1 MNGIGE
7 RLRQKR
13 EELGLSVEQAAE
25 ATKFRPEL
33 IRAVEEGRAG
43 LFSASAHRNGFVR
56 TYAKVLG
63 LDGDELVRS
72 QKSEEERAQ
81 EALRGIGPRPTGGPK
96 LSRIAVI
103 LIAVAV
109 VAVIAS
115 VVVNL
120 AGRSEPSPG
129 DDNGAA
135 QPATRQEKAGRDGG
149 QATGGS
155 SAGEAGGAA
164 GSRAVG
170 SAPDMDY
177 IPSSKA
183 TAPGVGGA
191 AGGAV
196 GDLPGRGVVP
206 GGRVEAGS
214 SVGEPVAGLP
224 AGTLQGADAAGDSVR
239 IRALEVAAERHSVFL
254 ILKDGERDV
263 YDGWIYRGTRKV
275 FRGSGEFVIVSL
287 SSSEG
292 VSVTLDGRP
301 IVLPEPQAEDKSLA
315 DWPIAP
321 GP

>member
-1 MNGIGE
+1 MDGIGE

-13 EELGLSVEQAAE
+13 EELGLSIEQAAE

-63 LDGDELVRS
+63 LDGDDLVRS

-81 EALRGIGPRPTGGPK
+81 EVLRSIRPRPTGGPK
-96 LSRIAVI
+96 LGRIAVI

-109 VAVIAS
+109 VAVILS
-115 VVVNL
+115 VVINL
-120 AGRSEPSPG
+120 AGRTKSAPG
-129 DDNGAA
+129 GDGGASQA
-135 QPATRQEKAGRDGG
+135 AAREDKAGREGA

-155 SAGEAGGAA
+155 PAGEYGNATGAT

-170 SAPDMDY
+170 GAPDMDY
-177 IPSSKA
+177 IPSPRA
-183 TAPGVGGA
+183 TVPGVGGE
-191 AGGAV
+191 V
-196 GDLPGRGVVP
+196 GDLPGQSVVP
-206 GGRVEAGS
+206 TGRVETGVAPGQPGAGS
-214 SVGEPVAGLP
+214 P
-224 AGTLQGADAAGDSVR
+224 AGTLQGGAGVADSTR
-239 IRALEVAAERHSVFL
+239 TSALEVAAERHSVFL

-275 FRGSGEFVIVSL
+275 FRGSGQFVIVSL

-292 VSVTLDGRP
+292 VSVTLDGQQM
-301 IVLPEPQAEDKSLA
+301 VLPEPQAEDKSLA
-315 DWPIAP
+315 DWPVAP